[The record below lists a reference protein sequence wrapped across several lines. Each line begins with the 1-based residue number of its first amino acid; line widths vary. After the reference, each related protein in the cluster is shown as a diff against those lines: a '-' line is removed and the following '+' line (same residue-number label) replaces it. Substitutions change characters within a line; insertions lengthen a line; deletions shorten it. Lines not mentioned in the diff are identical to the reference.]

1 MYSYIDILI
10 HVCSLPACHFS
21 VNKLNLLLYNQ
32 PKLMAAKNFLSCIH
46 HPIEIQ
52 IVHKFVALF
61 RGKESS
67 HLSFHNICIICIK
80 IPSSPAVF
88 RKRSVFHPPTAIP
101 KRCRLQ
107 LCRAFNCRILYGHY
121 LPTVILIIIVIPS
134 PTHSFI
140 PGLKPSF
147 SANPSHRSLTF
158 SSSGFTAWIP
168 QTVYCYF

>member
-1 MYSYIDILI
+1 VPKSSSSCPVVSKQYRLVTDRRTDRRTHDDSKYRASIASRGKKMYSYIDMLT

-67 HLSFHNICIICIK
+67 HLSFHNICVICIK

-101 KRCRLQ
+101 KRC
-107 LCRAFNCRILYGHY
+107 
-121 LPTVILIIIVIPS
+121 
-134 PTHSFI
+134 
-140 PGLKPSF
+140 
-147 SANPSHRSLTF
+147 
-158 SSSGFTAWIP
+158 
-168 QTVYCYF
+168 